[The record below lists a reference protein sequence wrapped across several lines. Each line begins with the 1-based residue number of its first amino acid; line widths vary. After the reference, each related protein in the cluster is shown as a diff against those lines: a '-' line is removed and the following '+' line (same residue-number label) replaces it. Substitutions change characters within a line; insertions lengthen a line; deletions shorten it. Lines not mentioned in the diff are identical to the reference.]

1 MNSEKVR
8 QLEMS
13 HIPNLLDDRPHG
25 FLNYVEPYDQIMADC
40 GFKIKEGL
48 MMFQASLAIPPST
61 KGKQQMLPT
70 DVKDTSRIANV
81 RIYVQQ
87 AIGRMKHYKILR
99 DELPITCLPLCDDIV
114 ITCSALCNLLLPL
127 VRD

>member
-1 MNSEKVR
+1 
-8 QLEMS
+8 
-13 HIPNLLDDRPHG
+13 
-25 FLNYVEPYDQIMADC
+25 
-40 GFKIKEGL
+40 
-48 MMFQASLAIPPST
+48 MMFRASLAIPPST

-81 RIYVQQ
+81 RIYVEQ

-114 ITCSALCNLLLPL
+114 ITCSDLCNLLLPL